1 MSILRALA
9 HSRAP
14 AAALMAVGMLWGG
27 FASLVPDIKAHVGAS
42 DAAFGGA
49 LLMSAV
55 GGIFSMAIAPRVGRA
70 LGHLAMPLVGGLLCL
85 AFVYP
90 VLASNVVALGV
101 ALMLMGATV
110 AMLDITA
117 NVEISARES
126 RLGLHLMNVNHA
138 MFSFAFGF
146 TALGVG
152 FARQA
157 GLGPTQILPVL
168 AVINVIFV
176 LMMLSKRV
184 APVDEDET
192 EQPRRIPWV
201 AIGLTGLVL
210 FASFIGEN
218 ATEAWSALH
227 IERTLGAAAGEGSL
241 GPATLGLVMALG
253 RLFGQVIA
261 ERLGHARLIFWSGA
275 MGIVGALIIAGAPA
289 PWVVIFG
296 VSVTALGMAVIVPS
310 ANSMLGAHVTDR
322 QRSHAL
328 SRAWMFGIVGF
339 FIGPAMMGGV
349 AELFGLRVSF
359 VVVSGIIALIL
370 PAVWLLERQP
380 KA

>member
-27 FASLVPDIKAHVGAS
+27 FASLVPDIKATVGAS
-42 DAAFGGA
+42 DGQFGVA

-55 GGIFSMAIAPRVGRA
+55 GGIFSMSIAPRVGRR
-70 LGHLAMPLVGGLLCL
+70 LGHLAMPVVGGLLCL
-85 AFVYP
+85 AFLYP
-90 VLASNVVALGV
+90 AFAGNVVVLGGAL
-101 ALMLMGATV
+101 LLMGATV

-157 GLGPTQILPVL
+157 GLGPAQILPVL
-168 AVINVIFV
+168 AVINILFV
-176 LMMLSKRV
+176 LLMISRRA
-184 APVDEDET
+184 APMDEDET
-192 EQPRRIPWV
+192 DQPRRIPWV

-241 GPATLGLVMALG
+241 GPATLGFVMGIG

-289 PWVVIFG
+289 PWVVILG
-296 VSVTALGMAVIVPS
+296 VAVTALGMAVIVPS
-310 ANSMLGAHVTDR
+310 ANSMLGALVTDR

-349 AELFGLRVSF
+349 SELFGLRISF

-370 PAVWLLERQP
+370 PAVWLLDRQP